1 MFSYFDKDK
10 AALISIRVIAFALLL
25 LSLFLTATSM
35 SLKNIV
41 RAQVSSLEEQQEQSS
56 TDNRGGV
63 GELSINTS
71 VDGASTDEVINQN
84 TVTTGSFGDDR
95 IIGSNTSDTVI
106 ASIRCQYHTW

>member
-10 AALISIRVIAFALLL
+10 AALISIRVIAFVLLL

-41 RAQVSSLEEQQEQSS
+41 RAQVSSLEVQQEQSS

-106 ASIRCQYHTW
+106 ASIRSQYHTW